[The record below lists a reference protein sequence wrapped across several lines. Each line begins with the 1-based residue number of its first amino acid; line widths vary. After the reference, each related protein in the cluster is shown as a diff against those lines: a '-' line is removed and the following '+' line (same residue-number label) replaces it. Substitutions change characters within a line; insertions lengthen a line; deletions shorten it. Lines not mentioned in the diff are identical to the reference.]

1 MNWKQAI
8 FGKPKSEQRALPE
21 QTMSSGRVL
30 SWAGLGDLGALNLS
44 IFYRGTQLISTSI
57 SQLPIYT
64 KKITGKGS
72 SNILKNHPTNL
83 LWDNPTNLVDR
94 VTMLRSIVQ
103 SVILKGNS
111 YAYIERGDDGTPL
124 SLRYLPSSDVTINYV
139 KERNFLCY
147 NCSYIQNG
155 KNISPADMLHFKLF
169 SFDGIRGVSLLKY
182 SVQSVDTA
190 NSTNQHAKDFFSSGT
205 NKTSGVLTV
214 NAQVNEKQRL
224 QILNTWEETYSNGK
238 SGLAVLQ
245 GNMKY
250 EPISVDA
257 DAAQMLESRE
267 FNQADIAQWLNLNP
281 AQLGLKGFQNFNNFE
296 DSQSELLQRTLMPYI
311 SMIENELTRKLVPNE
326 KNVKIVL
333 DTVGYLR
340 PNKKAQADYYTALVS
355 GGILSIN
362 EARMELGYPAIDG
375 GETPIIPYTD
385 INQNKVSNQKQEDKK
400 QEQNGDKD

>member
-44 IFYRGTQLISTSI
+44 IFYRGVQLISTSI

-64 KKITGKGS
+64 KKISGKGG

-83 LWDNPTNLVDR
+83 LFNDSTNIVDKT
-94 VTMLRSIVQ
+94 TMLRSIVQ
-103 SVILKGNS
+103 NVILRGNA
-111 YAYIERGDDGTPL
+111 YVYIERAEDGTPL
-124 SLRYLPSSDVTINYV
+124 SLRYLPSSDVTINYI

-169 SFDGIRGVSLLKY
+169 TFDGVRGVSLLKY
-182 SVQSVDTA
+182 STQSVDTA

-205 NKTSGVLTV
+205 NRTSGVLTV
-214 NAQVNEKQRL
+214 NAQLNEKQRL

-296 DSQSELLQRTLMPYI
+296 DAQSELLQRTLMPYI
-311 SMIENELTRKLVPNE
+311 TCIENELTRKLVPNE
-326 KNVKIVL
+326 KNVKIIL
-333 DTVGYLR
+333 DTVQYLR

-375 GETPIIPYTD
+375 ADEPIIPFTD
-385 INQNKVSNQKQEDKK
+385 IAQNKVSNQKQEDNK
-400 QEQNGDKD
+400 QRDNDKE

>member
-8 FGKPKSEQRALPE
+8 FGKTEQRSIINE
-21 QTMSSGRVL
+21 ENMSNGTIL
-30 SWAGLGDLGALNLS
+30 SWAGLSGLGALNLS
-44 IFYRGTQLISTSI
+44 TFYRGVQLISTSI

-64 KKITGKGS
+64 KKVNGKGT

-83 LWDNPTNLVDR
+83 LWDNPSSLVDR
-94 VTMLRSIVQ
+94 VTMIRSIVQ

-111 YAYIERGDDGTPL
+111 YVYIERAEDGTPL

-169 SFDGIRGVSLLKY
+169 TFDGIQGVSLLKY
-182 SVQSVDTA
+182 STESVDTA
-190 NSTNQHAKDFFSSGT
+190 NATNQHAREFFESGT
-205 NKTSGVLTV
+205 NKASGILTV
-214 NAQVNEKQRL
+214 NSQLSEKQRL
-224 QILNTWEETYSNGK
+224 QILNTWNTTYASGK
-238 SGLAVLQ
+238 AGLAVLQ
-245 GNMKY
+245 GNMSY
-250 EPISVDA
+250 QPISVNA
-257 DAAQMLESRE
+257 DEAQMLESRE
-267 FNQADIAQWLNLNP
+267 FNQADVAQWLNLNP
-281 AQLGLKGFQNFNNFE
+281 AQLGLKGFQTYTNFE
-296 DSQSELLQRTLMPYI
+296 DSQSELLQRTLLPYI
-311 SMIENELTRKLVPNE
+311 NMIENELTRKLIVNE

-340 PNKKAQADYYTALVS
+340 PNKKAQSEYYVALVS

-362 EARMELGYPAIDG
+362 EARSELGYPAIEG

-385 INQNKVSNQKQEDKK
+385 INQNKISNGGKQEYNK
-400 QEQNGDKD
+400 QEQDDKE